1 MKINAVS
8 RPAFLAA
15 AALSAGLAQAQLRV
29 ATWNISNYNGTD
41 RAADIQ
47 TAVYGVFE
55 GRSMS
60 PDLIGLQEFGSASA
74 LSTFVS
80 VLNSAPGS
88 PGDWAA
94 APFISGPDTQSTF
107 VYRTRKVTF
116 VRAVTV
122 ALGSSATT
130 NQPRNTYRYDFRPV
144 GYGAA
149 APGNHIGLYSVHLK
163 AGSTASDVSR
173 RLVET
178 TNIRN
183 NAMGINTNG
192 ANSALPAGYHAIL
205 AGDTNT
211 QTASQSAYVEL
222 VGSLANNTGRFFDP
236 IRAGQNSTSS
246 SDNGSWNGNANY
258 ATIHTQ
264 DPSGS
269 GGMDDRHDQILL
281 TAGLI
286 DGTGFDYIGNPNIRF
301 STTTWNDPNHSYRCW
316 GNDGTS
322 YNTTL
327 RTTGNAQV
335 GPVIAQALRNCATTA
350 GGHLPVY
357 LDLRVPPKVGASTL
371 NINFGTVL
379 QNSPAAQTIIISNI
393 GDTNLWTSAGIAN
406 VTYTLS
412 ATTGFSAPGGT
423 FNDAAGGGGVSHSIT
438 IATSTLGTRTGT
450 LTVAS
455 NDPDQPTLTI
465 NLTGTVVAP
474 NAAPVARAGAD
485 ITVTDTDNDG
495 AELVRLDA
503 SASTDDVGIVAYSW
517 AEGSTLLASSA
528 IADVLFAVGDHSV
541 SLAVTDAASA
551 TGQDTLLVRV
561 LAGAS
566 CDPDMNQDGNADQ
579 GDIDYLVNVVA
590 GGENPSGIDADFN
603 QDGNVDQGDIDSLI
617 NVIAGGSCP

>member
-1 MKINAVS
+1 MKINAIS

-94 APFISGPDTQSTF
+94 APFITGPDTQSTF

-163 AGSTASDVSR
+163 AGSTATDVSR

-211 QTASQSAYVEL
+211 QNASQSAYVEL

-322 YNTTL
+322 FNTTL

-335 GPVIAQALRNCATTA
+335 GPAIAQALRNCATTA

-379 QNSPAAQTIIISNI
+379 QNSPAAQTIIVSNT

-412 ATTGFSAPGGT
+412 ATTGFAAPGGT

-438 IATSTLGTRTGT
+438 MSTSTLGTRTGT

-474 NAAPVARAGAD
+474 NAAPIARAGAD

-495 AELVRLDA
+495 TELVRLDA
-503 SASTDDVGIVAYSW
+503 SASTDDAGIVAYSW

-541 SLAVTDAASA
+541 SLTVTDAASA

-566 CDPDMNQDGNADQ
+566 CEPDVNQDGNADQ